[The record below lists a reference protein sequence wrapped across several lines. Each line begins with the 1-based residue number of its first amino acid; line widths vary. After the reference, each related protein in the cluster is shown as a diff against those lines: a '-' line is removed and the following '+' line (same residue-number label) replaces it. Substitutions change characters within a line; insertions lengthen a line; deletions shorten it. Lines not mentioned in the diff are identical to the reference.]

1 MSKPKKKRKQRKLMT
16 VCELEQKLRRPL
28 KRKPAKP
35 GACFAYVDDEEL
47 WDYDGEGDCLAENRS
62 RETEHLIAYFERVWR
77 KVPGVVCYEIVR
89 DLQRR
94 RELVDLLNISGRSK
108 PWARFGLALERMGYE
123 AQVKVRENHVRGVGS
138 HFATAVSKMRAS
150 VALVLRN
157 RRHFD
162 AFLERERARLTEVL
176 RKAGVSEADLTPE
189 RFDPFRGGPADAIR
203 SIKAE
208 DIDLTLDWLE
218 PFFRLGWDEGDD
230 PERKVDRK
238 TRAIADVMERTPVVT
253 DEGKL
258 PHGRKEESVYYGA
271 DRVALHRL
279 GKLFKHR

>member
-62 RETEHLIAYFERVWR
+62 RETEHLIAYFETVWR

-123 AQVKVRENHVRGVGS
+123 ARRRVRENHVRGVGS

-150 VALVLRN
+150 VALVLRDGQ
-157 RRHFD
+157 RFD
-162 AFLERERARLTEVL
+162 TFLKKERARLTEVL

-218 PFFRLGWDEGDD
+218 PFFRLGW
-230 PERKVDRK
+230 RKVGTKVDKRA
-238 TRAIADVMERTPVVT
+238 TAIADVLARTPVVT
-253 DEGKL
+253 DDGEL
-258 PHGRKEESVYYGA
+258 PKGRKDESIYYRA
-271 DRVALHRL
+271 DRAARHRL
-279 GKLFKHR
+279 RELFKHR